1 MKMIKFGID
10 TSRWQGDFD
19 FKGAKDNEGVDFAI
33 IKAGGADDGLYEDR
47 EFENSYNKLESAG
60 IHKGAY
66 YFGNALNTDEAVNEA
81 RHCTSILAN
90 KSFCYP
96 VFYDVEG
103 GMLTGEDLTE
113 IVLAFMNEL
122 KRAGFKNVG
131 LYMSANHFNNYVDVA
146 RVKNDGFSLWVA
158 SYSSAKPQLTNDT
171 DYDMWQFGGGV
182 NYIRSAEINGQ
193 TVDQNYC
200 YTDYCTD
207 HVVEDIKV
215 PDYEPVPD
223 TKYHKG
229 DTVKVINAIQY
240 DNGEP
245 FSTYYDEYSV
255 LSASGRR
262 VVIGI
267 DGVITAAIDEDNIS
281 LVKCIYD
288 NDNDIN
294 TDTVNRG
301 DGKKVRVLDNIDYD
315 GVRFATYY
323 DEYDV
328 IEEDGDRIVIGIGTT
343 ITAAVNIAN
352 LEFVGGASS
361 DDTPTDIPFSEDI
374 EEGSTVR
381 FVGNTDYDGT
391 PIKAWFDEY
400 TVSERSGDRVVL
412 VHDGELFA
420 AVNVTDCEL
429 I

>member
-1 MKMIKFGID
+1 MIKFGID

-60 IHKGAY
+60 IHKGTY
-66 YFGNALNTDEAVNEA
+66 YFGNALNADEAVNEA
-81 RHCTSILAN
+81 RHCASILAN

-122 KRAGFKNVG
+122 KRAGFKNIG

-158 SYSSAKPQLTNDT
+158 SYSSEKPQLTNDT
-171 DYDMWQFGGGV
+171 EYDIWQFGGSV
-182 NYIRSAEINGQ
+182 NYLRDTQISGQ
-193 TVDQNYC
+193 TVDQNYS

-207 HVVEDIKV
+207 HVVEEITV

-229 DTVKVINAIQY
+229 DTVKVLNAIQY

-245 FSTYYDEYSV
+245 FNTYYDEYSV

-281 LVKCIYD
+281 LVKCVYD
-288 NDNDIN
+288 SDIN
-294 TDTVNRG
+294 TDTVSRG
-301 DGKKVRVLDNIDYD
+301 NSKKVKVLDNIDYD
-315 GVRFATYY
+315 GNRFGVYY

-328 IEEDGDRIVIGIGTT
+328 IEENGDRVVIGIEDVT
-343 ITAAVNIAN
+343 TAAVNIAN
-352 LEFVGGASS
+352 LEFIGGSGS
-361 DDTPTDIPFSEDI
+361 DDTPTNIPFNGDI

-400 TVSERSGDRVVL
+400 TVSEKSGDRVVL

>member
-1 MKMIKFGID
+1 MSKLFGID

-19 FKGAKDNEGVDFAI
+19 FKSAKDNENINFAI
-33 IKAGGADDGLYEDR
+33 IKAGGADDGLYKDT
-47 EFENSYNKLESAG
+47 EFENSYNKLEKLG
-60 IHKGAY
+60 MHKGAY
-66 YFGNALNTDEAVNEA
+66 FYGNAFSTEEAINEA
-81 RHCTSILAN
+81 RYFAQLLAG

-103 GMLTGEDLTE
+103 TMLTGNDLTD
-113 IVLAFMNEL
+113 IVMAFLDEMKNM
-122 KRAGFKNVG
+122 GYNNVG
-131 LYMSANHFNNYVDVA
+131 IYSSESHLNNYVDTFRVKEAGYAIWVA
-146 RVKNDGFSLWVA
+146 RYSDSEPHLNNDV
-158 SYSSAKPQLTNDT
+158 Q
-171 DYDMWQFGGGV
+171 YDLWQFGGGV

-207 HVVEDIKV
+207 HVVEEITV

-229 DTVKVINAIQY
+229 DTVKVINAVQY

-245 FSTYYDEYSV
+245 FGVYYDEYNV
-255 LSASGRR
+255 IAVSGRR

-267 DGVITAAIDEDNIS
+267 DGIITAAVDESNIS

-288 NDNDIN
+288 NNNDIN
-294 TDTVNRG
+294 TNVASRNDR
-301 DGKKVRVLDNIDYD
+301 KKVKVLDNIDYNGNKF
-315 GVRFATYY
+315 GVYY

-328 IEEDGDRIVIGIGTT
+328 IEENGDRIVIGIGSVA
-343 ITAAVNIAN
+343 TAAVNIDN
-352 LEFVGGASS
+352 LEFVGDASS
-361 DDTPTDIPFSEDI
+361 DDAPTDIPFSGDI
-374 EEGSTVR
+374 EVGSTVR

-412 VHDGELFA
+412 VHDGGLFA
-420 AVNVTDCEL
+420 AVNVADCEL
-429 I
+429 V

>member
-1 MKMIKFGID
+1 MKKFGID

-19 FKGAKDNEGVDFAI
+19 FARARDEEGVEYAI
-33 IKAGGADDGLYEDR
+33 IKCGGADDGLYTDR
-47 EFENSYNKLESAG
+47 EFENSYNKLSDADM
-60 IHKGAY
+60 HKGAY
-66 YFGNALNTDEAVNEA
+66 FYGNAFSEDEARNEA
-81 RHCTSILAN
+81 RYCASILVG

-96 VFYDVEG
+96 IFYDVEG
-103 GMLTGEDLTE
+103 AMLTGEDLTE

-122 KRAGFKNVG
+122 KRAGFKNIG

-158 SYSSAKPQLTNDT
+158 NYSSGKPQLTNDT
-171 DYDMWQFGGGV
+171 EYDMWQFGGSV
-182 NYIRSAEINGQ
+182 NYLRDTQINGQ

-200 YTDYCTD
+200 YTEFCEE
-207 HVVEDIKV
+207 HVVEAPNV
-215 PDYEPVPD
+215 PDYQPVPD

-229 DTVKVINAIQY
+229 DTVKVLNAIQY

-245 FSTYYDEYSV
+245 FNTYYDEYSV
-255 LSASGRR
+255 LSVSGRR
-262 VVIGI
+262 VVIGV
-267 DGVITAAIDEDNIS
+267 DGVTTAAIDEDNIS

-288 NDNDIN
+288 NDNDVN

-301 DGKKVRVLDNIDYD
+301 DGKKVKVLDNIDYD
-315 GVRFATYY
+315 GNRFGVYY

-328 IEEDGDRIVIGIGTT
+328 IEENGDRVVIGIGNVT
-343 ITAAVNIAN
+343 TAAVNIAN
-352 LEFVGGASS
+352 LEFIGGVSS
-361 DDTPTDIPFSEDI
+361 DDTPTDIPFNGDI

-381 FVGNTDYDGT
+381 FAGNTDYDGT

-400 TVSERSGDRVVL
+400 TVSEKSGDRVVL

>member
-1 MKMIKFGID
+1 MIKFGID

-47 EFENSYNKLESAG
+47 EFENSYNKLERLG
-60 IHKGAY
+60 MHKGAY
-66 YFGNALNTDEAVNEA
+66 FYGNAFSTGEAINEA
-81 RHCTSILAN
+81 RYFAQLLAG

-103 GMLTGEDLTE
+103 TMLTGNDLTD
-113 IVLAFMNEL
+113 IIMAFLDEM
-122 KRAGFKNVG
+122 RHAGYKNVG
-131 LYMSANHFNNYVDVA
+131 LYSYENCINNYVDISRVKEAGYAIWVA
-146 RVKNDGFSLWVA
+146 RYSDSEPHLNNDV
-158 SYSSAKPQLTNDT
+158 Q
-171 DYDMWQFGGGV
+171 YDLWQFGGGV

-207 HVVEDIKV
+207 HVVEEITV
-215 PDYEPVPD
+215 PDCEPVPD

-245 FSTYYDEYSV
+245 FGVYYDEYSV
-255 LSASGRR
+255 IAVSGRR
-262 VVIGI
+262 IVIGI
-267 DGVITAAIDEDNIS
+267 DGIITAAVDESNIS

-294 TDTVNRG
+294 TDTANRG

-328 IEEDGDRIVIGIGTT
+328 IEENGDRIVIGIGTT

>member
-1 MKMIKFGID
+1 MSKLFGID
-10 TSRWQGDFD
+10 TSKWQGDFD
-19 FKGAKDNEGVDFAI
+19 FQRAKDNEGVDFAI

-66 YFGNALNTDEAVNEA
+66 FFGNALNADEAVNEA
-81 RHCTSILAN
+81 RYFAQLLTG

-96 VFYDVEG
+96 VFYDVEA
-103 GMLTGEDLTE
+103 GMVTGNDLTD
-113 IVLAFMNEL
+113 IIMAFLDEMRN
-122 KRAGFKNVG
+122 AGYKNAG
-131 LYMSANHFNNYVDVA
+131 LYSYRNCINNYVDIS
-146 RVKNDGFSLWVA
+146 RVKEAGYAIWVA
-158 SYSSAKPQLTNDT
+158 SYSDT
-171 DYDMWQFGGGV
+171 EPSIAVDYDMWQFGGSV
-182 NYIRSAEINGQ
+182 NYLRDAQINGQ

-207 HVVEDIKV
+207 HVVEEVTV

-245 FSTYYDEYSV
+245 FKTYYDEYSV

-267 DGVITAAIDEDNIS
+267 DGVTTAAIDEDNIS
-281 LVKCIYD
+281 LVKCVYD
-288 NDNDIN
+288 SDIN
-294 TDTVNRG
+294 TDTVSRG
-301 DGKKVRVLDNIDYD
+301 DSKKVKVLDNIDYD
-315 GVRFATYY
+315 GNRFGVYY

-328 IEEDGDRIVIGIGTT
+328 IEENGDRVVIGIGDVT
-343 ITAAVNIAN
+343 TAAVNIAN
-352 LEFVGGASS
+352 LEFVGGGSS
-361 DDTPTDIPFSEDI
+361 DDTPTDIPFSEDV

-381 FVGNTDYDGT
+381 FVGDTDYDGT

-429 I
+429 V

>member
-1 MKMIKFGID
+1 MKKFGID

-19 FKGAKDNEGVDFAI
+19 FARARDEEGVEYAI
-33 IKAGGADDGLYEDR
+33 IKCGGADDGLYTDR
-47 EFENSYNKLESAG
+47 EFENSYNKLSDADM
-60 IHKGAY
+60 HKGAY
-66 YFGNALNTDEAVNEA
+66 FYGNAFSEDEARNEA
-81 RHCTSILAN
+81 RYCASILVG

-96 VFYDVEG
+96 IFYDVEG
-103 GMLTGEDLTE
+103 AMLTGNDLTD
-113 IVLAFMNEL
+113 IVMAFMGEM
-122 KRAGFKNVG
+122 KEAGFTKVG
-131 LYMSANHFNNYVDVA
+131 LYSSESHINNYVDIN
-146 RVKNDGFSLWVA
+146 RVKDTGFYIWVA
-158 SYSSAKPQLTNDT
+158 SYSDT
-171 DYDMWQFGGGV
+171 EPSIAVDYDIWQFGGGV
-182 NYIRSAEINGQ
+182 NYLRDTQINGQ

-207 HVVEDIKV
+207 HVVEEITV

-229 DTVKVINAIQY
+229 DTVKVLNAIQY

-245 FSTYYDEYSV
+245 FNTYYDEYSV
-255 LSASGRR
+255 LSVSNRR

-281 LVKCIYD
+281 LVKCVYD
-288 NDNDIN
+288 SDIN
-294 TDTVNRG
+294 TDTVSRG
-301 DGKKVRVLDNIDYD
+301 DSKKVKVLDNIDYD
-315 GVRFATYY
+315 GNRFGVYY

-328 IEEDGDRIVIGIGTT
+328 IEENGDRVVIGIGNVT
-343 ITAAVNIAN
+343 TAAVNIAN
-352 LEFVGGASS
+352 LEFIGGSSS
-361 DDTPTDIPFSEDI
+361 DNTPTDIPFNGDI
-374 EEGSTVR
+374 EENSTVR

-400 TVSERSGDRVVL
+400 TVSEKSGDRVVL

>member
-1 MKMIKFGID
+1 MFSNSNCASVPLVANIDGNGNNGGWADGGWLWIIVVFALLFGWGNGGFGGFGGNNGGGYVATAATQADIQ
-10 TSRWQGDFD
+10 RGFD
-19 FKGAKDNEGVDFAI
+19 NSAVISKLDGISNGLCDGFY
-33 IKAGGADDGLYEDR
+33 AGY
-47 EFENSYNKLESAG
+47 
-60 IHKGAY
+60 
-66 YFGNALNTDEAVNEA
+66 
-81 RHCTSILAN
+81 
-90 KSFCYP
+90 
-96 VFYDVEG
+96 
-103 GMLTGEDLTE
+103 
-113 IVLAFMNEL
+113 
-122 KRAGFKNVG
+122 KNVG
-131 LYMSANHFNNYVDVA
+131 LYSYENCVNNYVDIS
-146 RVKNDGFSLWVA
+146 RVKEAGYAIWVA
-158 SYSSAKPQLTNDT
+158 KYSDAEPRIAV
-171 DYDMWQFGGGV
+171 DYDMWQFGGSV
-182 NYIRSAEINGQ
+182 NYLRDAQINGQ

-207 HVVEDIKV
+207 HIVEEITV

-240 DNGEP
+240 DNSEP

-255 LSASGRR
+255 LSANGRR
-262 VVIGI
+262 VVIGV
-267 DGVITAAIDEDNIS
+267 DGVTTAAIDEDNIS

-328 IEEDGDRIVIGIGTT
+328 IEESGDRIVIGIGTT

-361 DDTPTDIPFSEDI
+361 DDAPTDIPFSEDI

-381 FVGNTDYDGT
+381 FVGDTDYDGT
-391 PIKAWFDEY
+391 PIKAWYDEY

-429 I
+429 V

>member
-1 MKMIKFGID
+1 MIKFGID

-66 YFGNALNTDEAVNEA
+66 YFGNALNADEAVNEA
-81 RHCTSILAN
+81 RHCASILAN

-122 KRAGFKNVG
+122 KRAGFKNIG
-131 LYMSANHFNNYVDVA
+131 LYMSANHFNNYVDVV

-158 SYSSAKPQLTNDT
+158 SYSIGKPQLTNDT
-171 DYDMWQFGGGV
+171 DYDMWQFGGSV
-182 NYIRSAEINGQ
+182 NYLRDTQINEQ

-207 HVVEDIKV
+207 HVVEEVTV
-215 PDYEPVPD
+215 PDYQPVPD

-245 FSTYYDEYSV
+245 FNTYYDEYSV
-255 LSASGRR
+255 LSVSGRR
-262 VVIGI
+262 VVIGV

-281 LVKCIYD
+281 LVKCVYD
-288 NDNDIN
+288 SDIN
-294 TDTVNRG
+294 TDTVSRG
-301 DGKKVRVLDNIDYD
+301 NSKKVKVLDNIDYD
-315 GVRFATYY
+315 GNRFGVYY

-328 IEEDGDRIVIGIGTT
+328 IEEDGDRVVIGIGDVT
-343 ITAAVNIAN
+343 TAAVNIAN
-352 LEFVGGASS
+352 LEFIGGSGS
-361 DDTPTDIPFSEDI
+361 DDTPTDIPFNGDI

-400 TVSERSGDRVVL
+400 TVSEKSGDRVVL
-412 VHDGELFA
+412 VHNGELFA

>member
-1 MKMIKFGID
+1 MIKFGID

-19 FKGAKDNEGVDFAI
+19 FARARDEEGVEYAI
-33 IKAGGADDGLYEDR
+33 IKCGGADDGLYTDR

-66 YFGNALNTDEAVNEA
+66 YFGNALNADEAVNEA
-81 RHCTSILAN
+81 RHCASILAN

-122 KRAGFKNVG
+122 KRAGFKNIG

-158 SYSSAKPQLTNDT
+158 SYSSEKPQLTNDT
-171 DYDMWQFGGGV
+171 EYDMWQFGGSV
-182 NYIRSAEINGQ
+182 NYLRDTQINAQ

-207 HVVEDIKV
+207 HVVEEITV

-229 DTVKVINAIQY
+229 DTVKVLNAVQY

-255 LSASGRR
+255 LSVSGRR

-281 LVKCIYD
+281 LVKCVYD
-288 NDNDIN
+288 SDIN
-294 TDTVNRG
+294 TDTVSRG
-301 DGKKVRVLDNIDYD
+301 DGKKVKVLDNIDYD

-352 LEFVGGASS
+352 LEFVGGANS
-361 DDTPTDIPFSEDI
+361 DDTPTDIPFSGDI

-400 TVSERSGDRVVL
+400 TVSEKSGDRVVL
-412 VHDGELFA
+412 VHNGELFA

>member
-1 MKMIKFGID
+1 MIKFGID
-10 TSRWQGDFD
+10 ASRWQGDFD

-66 YFGNALNTDEAVNEA
+66 YFGNALSTDEAVNEA
-81 RHCTSILAN
+81 RHCASILAN

-122 KRAGFKNVG
+122 KRAGYKNIG

-158 SYSSAKPQLTNDT
+158 SYSSGKPQLTNDT
-171 DYDMWQFGGGV
+171 EYDMWQFGGSV
-182 NYIRSAEINGQ
+182 NYLRDTQINGQ

-207 HVVEDIKV
+207 HVVEEITV

-229 DTVKVINAIQY
+229 DTVNVINAIQY
-240 DNGEP
+240 DNGKP

-255 LSASGRR
+255 LSANGRR
-262 VVIGI
+262 VVIGV
-267 DGVITAAIDEDNIS
+267 DGVTTAAIDEDNLS

-288 NDNDIN
+288 NDNDVN

-301 DGKKVRVLDNIDYD
+301 DGKKVKVLDNIDYD

-361 DDTPTDIPFSEDI
+361 DDTPTDIPFNGDI

-412 VHDGELFA
+412 VHNGELFA

>member
-1 MKMIKFGID
+1 MIKLFGID

-19 FKGAKDNEGVDFAI
+19 FKGAKENEGVDFAI

-66 YFGNALNTDEAVNEA
+66 FFGNALSADEAVNEA
-81 RHCTSILAN
+81 RDFAQLLAG

-96 VFYDVEG
+96 VFYDVEA
-103 GMLTGEDLTE
+103 GMVTGNDLTD
-113 IVLAFMNEL
+113 IIMAFLDEMRN
-122 KRAGFKNVG
+122 AGYKNVG
-131 LYMSANHFNNYVDVA
+131 LYSYENCINNYVDISRVKEAGYAIWVA
-146 RVKNDGFSLWVA
+146 RYSDSEPHLNNDI
-158 SYSSAKPQLTNDT
+158 Q
-171 DYDMWQFGGGV
+171 YDLWQFGGGV

-207 HVVEDIKV
+207 HVVEEITV

-245 FSTYYDEYSV
+245 FGVYYDEYSV
-255 LSASGRR
+255 IAVSGGRI
-262 VVIGI
+262 VIGI
-267 DGVITAAIDEDNIS
+267 DGIITAAVDESNIS
-281 LVKCIYD
+281 LVKCMYD

-294 TDTVNRG
+294 TDTVNCG
-301 DGKKVRVLDNIDYD
+301 DGKKVRVLDNIDYNGNRF
-315 GVRFATYY
+315 GVYY

-328 IEEDGDRIVIGIGTT
+328 IEENGDRIVIGIGSVA
-343 ITAAVNIAN
+343 TAAVNIAN
-352 LEFVGGASS
+352 LEFVGDASS
-361 DDTPTDIPFSEDI
+361 DDAPTDIPFSGDI
-374 EEGSTVR
+374 GVGSTVR

-412 VHDGELFA
+412 VHDEELFA
-420 AVNVTDCEL
+420 AVNVADCEL
-429 I
+429 V

>member
-1 MKMIKFGID
+1 MIKFGID

-33 IKAGGADDGLYEDR
+33 IKAGGADDGLYTDR

-66 YFGNALNTDEAVNEA
+66 YFGNALNADEAVNEA
-81 RHCTSILAN
+81 RHCASILTN

-122 KRAGFKNVG
+122 KRAGFKNIG

-158 SYSSAKPQLTNDT
+158 NYSSGKPQLTNDT
-171 DYDMWQFGGGV
+171 EYDMWQFGGSV
-182 NYIRSAEINGQ
+182 NYLRDTQINGQ

-200 YTDYCTD
+200 YTEFCEE
-207 HVVEDIKV
+207 HVVEAPNV
-215 PDYEPVPD
+215 PDYQPVPD

-229 DTVKVINAIQY
+229 DTVKVLNAIQY

-245 FSTYYDEYSV
+245 FNTYYDEYSV
-255 LSASGRR
+255 LSVSGRR
-262 VVIGI
+262 VVIGV
-267 DGVITAAIDEDNIS
+267 DRVITAAIDEDNIS
-281 LVKCIYD
+281 LVKCVYD
-288 NDNDIN
+288 SDIN
-294 TDTVNRG
+294 TDAISRG
-301 DGKKVRVLDNIDYD
+301 DSKKVKVLDNIDYD
-315 GVRFATYY
+315 GNRFGVYY

-328 IEEDGDRIVIGIGTT
+328 IEEDGDRVVIGIGDVT
-343 ITAAVNIAN
+343 TAAVNIAN
-352 LEFVGGASS
+352 LEFIGGSGS
-361 DDTPTDIPFSEDI
+361 DDTPTDIPFNGDI

-400 TVSERSGDRVVL
+400 TVSEKSGDRVVL
-412 VHDGELFA
+412 VHNGELFA
-420 AVNVTDCEL
+420 AVNVTDCKL